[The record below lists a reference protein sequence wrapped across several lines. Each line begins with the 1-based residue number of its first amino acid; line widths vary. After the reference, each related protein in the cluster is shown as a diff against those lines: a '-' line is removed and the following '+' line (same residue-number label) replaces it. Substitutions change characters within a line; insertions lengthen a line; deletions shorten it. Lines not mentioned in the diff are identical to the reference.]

1 MASGT
6 RITTTGV
13 LYINGQQVEN
23 TFNNV
28 SRITRRLEQELRRLP
43 PGTREFIET
52 AEQLRRARARLQEVR
67 DEINNVSNSTQ
78 RATGFLGF
86 FRNGI
91 IQLGETFR
99 QVFTADLASRFFD
112 LIISKGKET
121 VDQLLKIADAMTDVQ
136 KTSGMSLEQVKE
148 LWDAFDEMDTRTSK
162 LDRLKIA
169 EVGGRLGVPISQ
181 MKSFVQE
188 IDKAY
193 VALGDSFEG
202 GLEGVVE
209 QLGKIKNLF
218 NTTKEMDYAEAI
230 NRVGSALNVLAAQ
243 GVASEGNISQFA
255 MRVGTLPDALKP
267 AIDKVL
273 GLGAA
278 FEESGIDAQI
288 ASSGFSNF
296 MTTAGENIAAFA
308 YSMHMSK
315 KEAQDLI
322 NTKPEE
328 FFLRFAQGMKGLSA
342 TQTAKVLE
350 SLKLNSLE
358 VQKAVGAAA
367 NNTDK
372 FRESMKTAA
381 VEMEKMSSLQDEFNQ
396 KNNNAPAI
404 IDKLKNA
411 WNDIFTSTNV
421 INKFEWLIKAIG
433 WLTGVTKE
441 AGDGVIEFKE
451 RLLFLGRII
460 TVLIASVIGY
470 NTALAILALTTKSA
484 YQQTLLYT
492 IIQKAKIAI
501 DTIAKGATLLYAAAM
516 AILEGNTVRATAA
529 LRLFNTVTKANA
541 IGLLVAAITAAA
553 TAYIV
558 FSNRVDETTKKQK
571 LLNEVNTTA
580 QKATIDQKLEVE
592 KYLKIAR
599 DDNATREAKIA
610 AIKRLNE
617 ISPIHLGHLTLENIK
632 TKEATKS
639 INEYVK
645 ALNQKAMAEALSSK
659 RAELFKKQ
667 IDIQGKGLEDYDGF
681 WNLWGVTR
689 SGDKKS
695 AESEGKKGVMTAEEM
710 KALDAIVYIDV
721 LNQKLSK
728 YGNTIQIAYRKHR
741 DEMRENFKDI
751 QSLNKI
757 QNDFDKQNPI
767 VNTDTSTGTSNI
779 AAPDKPKKNREANK
793 AANDA
798 EKSKDAYN
806 KAVEAKTTADKK
818 MLELQRAYEDE
829 KNKIIGESF
838 TNELNLAKTEYDR
851 QKQDLLISST
861 EIKNQISTTQS
872 EISKLIRDKNE
883 TTSSEAKKGFDATI
897 SELTKVNEK
906 RQNLISKNNEIEL
919 QLEKTYQY
927 NLQKIR
933 IDWESKAFERFV
945 QNEQLR
951 IEKLRSDDEKEI
963 IAISSLTEAKTKLK
977 NNEYLKLTNLEL
989 QNIQSL
995 EDAKTA
1001 LREAADRK
1009 MLKAQLE
1016 SLQLQKAMM
1025 IEDVNKLTGPAAD
1038 KLKTDL
1044 AELEIKITQ
1053 IKSAFNTGKDQDS
1066 KKPIDESRQATNQVD
1081 LLGFSATQWIDMF
1094 DNLDTTQG
1102 KLKGVAMAFTA
1113 LSNATSMYSE
1123 LVRNLGDREYKNFE
1137 KQQNNKKKSLLKQLN
1152 EGYINNE
1159 EYHKQLE
1166 LLEVESANKKAEL
1179 EYKQAKADKIARMF
1193 AIVGNTAMAITSA
1206 LAAPFPVN
1214 LTLPWIVGALGAV
1227 QLGVVAAQPLPERQ
1241 SFDTGGYTGSG
1252 FGTPDSSGYKPAGI
1266 VHENEWV
1273 APEWMLYNPQTARII
1288 DYLETVRQGKTS
1300 PYAEGGKTTD
1310 TKTPDTSI
1318 NPGIMQMDPQ
1328 LVYVLSQISDF
1339 LEYLKNNGV
1348 DAWVIANEENGK
1360 QMKKAIKSYDKII
1373 NGAKAR

>member
-67 DEINNVSNSTQ
+67 DEIDNVTNSTQ

-121 VDQLLKIADAMTDVQ
+121 VDELLKIADAMTDVQ

-169 EVGGRLGVPISQ
+169 EVGGRLGVPINQ

-296 MTTAGENIAAFA
+296 MTTAGENISAFA

-381 VEMEKMSSLQDEFNQ
+381 VEMDKMTSLQDEFNQ

-411 WNDIFTSTNV
+411 WNDIFTYTNV
-421 INKFEWLIKAIG
+421 MNKFEWLIKAIG

-470 NTALAILALTTKSA
+470 NTALAVLALTTKSA

-558 FSNRVDETTKKQK
+558 FSSRVDEATKKQK
-571 LLNEVNTTA
+571 LLNEINTTA

-592 KYLKIAR
+592 KYVKIAR

-695 AESEGKKGVMTAEEM
+695 AENEGKKGVMTAEEM
-710 KALDAIVYIDV
+710 KALDAIVYVDV
-721 LNQKLSK
+721 LNQKLAK

-767 VNTDTSTGTSNI
+767 ISTDTSTGPTNI

-806 KAVEAKTTADKK
+806 KAIEAKTAADKV
-818 MLELQRAYEDE
+818 MLELQRTYEDE
-829 KNKIIGESF
+829 KSKIIGVAY
-838 TNELNLAKTEYDR
+838 TNELNLAKAEYTR
-851 QKQDLLISST
+851 QKEDLQTKTT
-861 EIKNQISTTQS
+861 EIKNDINKTLT
-872 EISKLIRDKNE
+872 EIDKLTRDKNE
-883 TTSSEAKKGFDATI
+883 TKSPEAKKSFDSTI

-906 RQNLISKNNEIEL
+906 RQNLISKNKEIEE
-919 QLEKTYQY
+919 QLEKTYQF

-933 IDWESKAFERFV
+933 IEWETKAFERFV

-951 IEKLRSDDEKEI
+951 IDKIRSSDEEEI
-963 IAISSLTEAKTKLK
+963 IAISSLTEAKVKLK
-977 NNEYLKLTNLEL
+977 NNEYLKLTDLEL

-1001 LREAADRK
+1001 LREVADRK

-1016 SLQLQKAMM
+1016 SMQLQKAIMM
-1025 IEDVNKLTGPAAD
+1025 EDIKKLSGPAAD
-1038 KLKTDL
+1038 KLKEDL
-1044 AELEIKITQ
+1044 AALEIKITQ
-1053 IKSAFNTGKDQDS
+1053 LKSAIQGGKDKDKDARTAEQ
-1066 KKPIDESRQATNQVD
+1066 KNAMNQTD
-1081 LLGFSATQWIDMF
+1081 ILGFSAAEWEKTWKD
-1094 DNLDTTQG
+1094 LDTTEG
-1102 KLKGVAMAFTA
+1102 KIMAVGMAMKA
-1113 LSNATSMYSE
+1113 LGNAGQMYAQ
-1123 LVRNLGDREYKNFE
+1123 L
-1137 KQQNNKKKSLLKQLN
+1137 QQNLNERELRSFTKNQEKKKKELLKQLN

-1159 EYHKQLE
+1159 EYQKQME
-1166 LLEVESANKKAEL
+1166 LLQVEMANKKAEL
-1179 EYKQAKADKIARMF
+1179 EYRQAKADKTARMF
-1193 AIVGNTAMAITSA
+1193 SIIGDTAAAIATALKAGPIIGPI
-1206 LAAPFPVN
+1206 LAG
-1214 LTLPWIVGALGAV
+1214 IVGAMGAV
-1227 QLGVVAAQPLPERQ
+1227 QLGIVSSQPLPERQ
-1241 SFDTGGYTGSG
+1241 SFDTGGYTGNG

-1310 TKTPDTSI
+1310 TKTSDTSI

-1348 DAWVIANEENGK
+1348 DAWVIANEANGK
-1360 QMKKAIKSYDKII
+1360 EMKKAIESYDKIR

>member
-52 AEQLRRARARLQEVR
+52 AEQLRRARSRLQEVR

-136 KTSGMSLEQVKE
+136 KTSGMSLDQVKQ
-148 LWDAFDEMDTRTSK
+148 LWDDFDKMDTRTSK
-162 LDRLKIA
+162 MDRLKIA
-169 EVGGRLGVPISQ
+169 EIGGRLGVPIAE

-202 GLEGVVE
+202 GLEGVVD
-209 QLGKIKNLF
+209 QLGKVKNLF
-218 NTTKEMDYAEAI
+218 ETTKTMSYSEAI
-230 NRVGSALNVLAAQ
+230 NRVGSAMNVLAAQ
-243 GVASEGNISQFA
+243 GVASEGNIAQFT
-255 MRVGTLPDALKP
+255 MRVGTLPDAVKP

-296 MTTAGENIAAFA
+296 MKVAGENIKAFA
-308 YSMHMSK
+308 YSMHMSEK
-315 KEAQDLI
+315 DAKNLL

-328 FFLRFAQGMKGLSA
+328 FFLRFAQGMKGLKA
-342 TQTAKVLE
+342 DETAKVLE
-350 SLKLNSLE
+350 SLGLNSLE
-358 VQKAVGAAA
+358 VQKAIGAAA

-381 VEMEKMSSLQDEFNQ
+381 VEMNKMTSLQDEFNQ

-404 IDKLKNA
+404 LEKLKNA
-411 WNDIFTSTNV
+411 WNDIFTSTNI
-421 INKFEWLIKAIG
+421 INKFEWIIQLIG
-433 WLTGVTKE
+433 YLTGVTST
-441 AGDGVIEFKE
+441 ASDGVLVFKE
-451 RLLFLGRII
+451 RLIFLWNII
-460 TVLIASVIGY
+460 KVV
-470 NTALAILALTTKSA
+470 
-484 YQQTLLYT
+484 
-492 IIQKAKIAI
+492 
-501 DTIAKGATLLYAAAM
+501 
-516 AILEGNTVRATAA
+516 TAA
-529 LRLFNTVTKANA
+529 LLAYNTVVLITAISQGNLTKITWLSIVADKAKAASLFLQRTALLLYEVALGLVTLNLQRARIA
-541 IGLLVAAITAAA
+541 IIAFNSATKMSGVGIIVALITAAVV
-553 TAYIV
+553 AYSA
-558 FSNRVDETTKKQK
+558 FNKELDETTKKQK
-571 LLNEVNTTA
+571 LLNQVNKEANNSIISNKTELEALLKVAKDETA
-580 QKATIDQKLEVE
+580 SKEARLAAIKKLNQISPEYLGFLNLENINTQKATD
-592 KYLKIAR
+592 A
-599 DDNATREAKIA
+599 
-610 AIKRLNE
+610 
-617 ISPIHLGHLTLENIK
+617 
-632 TKEATKS
+632 
-639 INEYVK
+639 VK
-645 ALNQKAMAEALSSK
+645 AYTDQLYKNAKAKVLSKKMDEALEKAEDLKNAPVAEAAGKDWLWKATGGIMKLTPSDAQNLDPNMFKQLEKWEKERGKDYAMTMMKNYGSYYEKKNQAVDKAMSSYFDMQN
-659 RAELFKKQ
+659 ELVDLMKKDPSV
-667 IDIQGKGLEDYDGF
+667 IDTNIPT
-681 WNLWGVTR
+681 NVT
-689 SGDKKS
+689 
-695 AESEGKKGVMTAEEM
+695 
-710 KALDAIVYIDV
+710 
-721 LNQKLSK
+721 
-728 YGNTIQIAYRKHR
+728 
-741 DEMRENFKDI
+741 
-751 QSLNKI
+751 
-757 QNDFDKQNPI
+757 
-767 VNTDTSTGTSNI
+767 
-779 AAPDKPKKNREANK
+779 APDKPKKNREADK
-793 AANDA
+793 AANDL
-798 EKSKDAYN
+798 EHSKDAYN
-806 KAVEAKTTADKK
+806 KAIEAKTAADKV
-818 MLELQRAYEDE
+818 MLELQRTYEDE
-829 KNKIIGESF
+829 KSKIIGVAY
-838 TNELNLAKTEYDR
+838 TNELNLAKTEYTR
-851 QKQDLLISST
+851 QKEDLQTKTT
-861 EIKNQISTTQS
+861 EIKNDINKTLT
-872 EISKLIRDKNE
+872 EIDKLTRDKNE
-883 TTSSEAKKGFDATI
+883 TKSPEAKKSFDSTI

-906 RQNLISKNNEIEL
+906 RQNLISKNKEIEE
-919 QLEKTYQY
+919 QLEKTYQF

-933 IDWESKAFERFV
+933 IEWETKAFEIFV

-951 IEKLRSDDEKEI
+951 IDKIRSSDEEEI
-963 IAISSLTEAKTKLK
+963 IAISSLTEAKVKLK
-977 NNEYLKLTNLEL
+977 NNEYLKLTDLEL

-1001 LREAADRK
+1001 LREVADRK

-1016 SLQLQKAMM
+1016 SMQLQKAIMM
-1025 IEDVNKLTGPAAD
+1025 EDIKKLSGPAAD
-1038 KLKTDL
+1038 KLKEDL
-1044 AELEIKITQ
+1044 AALEIKITQ
-1053 IKSAFNTGKDQDS
+1053 LKSAIQGGKDKDKDARTAEQ
-1066 KKPIDESRQATNQVD
+1066 KNAMNQTD
-1081 LLGFSATQWIDMF
+1081 ILGFSAAEWEKTWKD
-1094 DNLDTTQG
+1094 LDTTEG
-1102 KLKGVAMAFTA
+1102 KIMAVGMAMKA
-1113 LSNATSMYSE
+1113 LGNAGQMYAQ
-1123 LVRNLGDREYKNFE
+1123 L
-1137 KQQNNKKKSLLKQLN
+1137 QQNLNERELRSFTKNQEKKKKELLKQLN

-1159 EYHKQLE
+1159 EYQKQME
-1166 LLEVESANKKAEL
+1166 LLQVEMANKKAEL
-1179 EYKQAKADKIARMF
+1179 EYRQAKADKTARMF
-1193 AIVGNTAMAITSA
+1193 SIIGDTAAAIATALKAGPIIGPI
-1206 LAAPFPVN
+1206 LAG
-1214 LTLPWIVGALGAV
+1214 IVGAMGAV
-1227 QLGVVAAQPLPERQ
+1227 QLGIVSSQPLPERQ

>member
-1 MASGT
+1 MASRT
-6 RITTTGV
+6 TTITTTGV
-13 LYINGQQVEN
+13 LIINGRQVED

-28 SRITRRLEQELRRLP
+28 SRITKKLESELKKLTPGTQAFINKAEEVKRARERFQELK
-43 PGTREFIET
+43 
-52 AEQLRRARARLQEVR
+52 
-67 DEINNVSNSTQ
+67 DEINKVTKSVEKST
-78 RATGFLGF
+78 GVLGF
-86 FRNGI
+86 FQNGLI
-91 IQLGETFR
+91 KIGDTFR
-99 QVFTADLASRFFD
+99 EVFTADLASRFFD
-112 LIISKGKET
+112 TIISKGKLT
-121 VDQLLKIADAMTDVQ
+121 VDELLKIADAMTDVQ
-136 KTSGMSLEQVKE
+136 KTSGMSLDQVKQ
-148 LWDAFDEMDTRTSK
+148 LWDDFDKMDTRTSK
-162 LDRLKIA
+162 MDRLKIA
-169 EVGGRLGVPISQ
+169 EVGGRLGVPIAE

-202 GLEGVVE
+202 GLEGVVD
-209 QLGKIKNLF
+209 QLGKVKNLF
-218 NTTKEMDYAEAI
+218 ETTKTMSYSEAI

-243 GVASEGNISQFA
+243 GVASEGNIAQFA
-255 MRVGTLPDALKP
+255 MRVGTLPDAVKP

-296 MTTAGENIAAFA
+296 MKVAGENIKAFA
-308 YSMHMSK
+308 YSMHMSEK
-315 KEAQDLI
+315 DAKNLL

-328 FFLRFAQGMKGLSA
+328 FFLRFAQGMKGLKA
-342 TQTAKVLE
+342 DETAKVLE
-350 SLKLNSLE
+350 SLGLNSLE
-358 VQKAVGAAA
+358 VQKAIGAAA

-381 VEMEKMSSLQDEFNQ
+381 TEMNKMTSLQDEFNQ

-404 IDKLKNA
+404 IEKLKNA

-421 INKFEWLIKAIG
+421 INKFEWLIQLIG
-433 WLTGVTKE
+433 YLTGVTST
-441 AGDGVIEFKE
+441 ASDGVLAFKE
-451 RLLFLGRII
+451 RLIFLWNII
-460 TVLIASVIGY
+460 KVV
-470 NTALAILALTTKSA
+470 
-484 YQQTLLYT
+484 
-492 IIQKAKIAI
+492 
-501 DTIAKGATLLYAAAM
+501 
-516 AILEGNTVRATAA
+516 TAA
-529 LRLFNTVTKANA
+529 LLAYNTVVLITAISQGNLTKITWLSIVADKAKAASLFLQRTALLLYEVALGLVTLNLQRARIA
-541 IGLLVAAITAAA
+541 IIAFNSATKMSGVGIIVALITAAVVA
-553 TAYIV
+553 
-558 FSNRVDETTKKQK
+558 FHSFNKELDETTKKQR
-571 LLNEVNTTA
+571 LLNEVNKDANNSIISNKTELEALLKVAKDETA
-580 QKATIDQKLEVE
+580 SKEAQLAAIKKLNQISPEYLGFLNLENINTQKATDAVKAYTDQLYKNAKAKVLSRKMDEALEKADDLKRAPVAEAAGKDWLWKATGGMMKLTP
-592 KYLKIAR
+592 Y
-599 DDNATREAKIA
+599 EAQNLDPDMFKQMD
-610 AIKRLNE
+610 KW
-617 ISPIHLGHLTLENIK
+617 
-632 TKEATKS
+632 TKEVSRDYAITMMKNYGS
-639 INEYVK
+639 FYEKRNQNVDKALKEYFDLQNEYVDLIK
-645 ALNQKAMAEALSSK
+645 ADPSVISP
-659 RAELFKKQ
+659 
-667 IDIQGKGLEDYDGF
+667 
-681 WNLWGVTR
+681 NLPTNVT
-689 SGDKKS
+689 
-695 AESEGKKGVMTAEEM
+695 
-710 KALDAIVYIDV
+710 
-721 LNQKLSK
+721 
-728 YGNTIQIAYRKHR
+728 
-741 DEMRENFKDI
+741 
-751 QSLNKI
+751 
-757 QNDFDKQNPI
+757 
-767 VNTDTSTGTSNI
+767 
-779 AAPDKPKKNREANK
+779 APDKPKKNREADK
-793 AANDA
+793 AANDL
-798 EKSKDAYN
+798 EHSKDAYN
-806 KAVEAKTTADKK
+806 KAIEAKTEADKV
-818 MLELQRAYEDE
+818 MLDLQRAYEDE
-829 KNKIIGESF
+829 KNKIIGASF
-838 TNELNLAKTEYDR
+838 TSELNLAKTEYNR
-851 QKQDLLISST
+851 QKEDL
-861 EIKNQISTTQS
+861 EIKTVELQNKIRTTET
-872 EISKLIRDKNE
+872 EISKLTRDRNE
-883 TTSSEAKKGFDATI
+883 TKSPVAKKGFDLAI
-897 SELTKVNEK
+897 SELSEVNKK
-906 RQNLISKNNEIEL
+906 RQNLISKNKEIEI

-927 NLQKIR
+927 NIQKIR
-933 IDWESKAFERFV
+933 IDWESKAFESFV

-951 IEKLRSDDEKEI
+951 IEKLRSYDEKEI

-977 NNEYLKLTNLEL
+977 NNEYLKLTDLEL

-1025 IEDVNKLTGPAAD
+1025 VEDINKLTGPAAD

-1066 KKPIDESRQATNQVD
+1066 KKAVDESRQATNQVD

-1123 LVRNLGDREYKNFE
+1123 LVRNLGDREYKSFE

-1310 TKTPDTSI
+1310 TKIPDTSN

-1360 QMKKAIKSYDKII
+1360 EMKKAIKSYDKII

>member
-421 INKFEWLIKAIG
+421 MNKFEWLIKAIG

-558 FSNRVDETTKKQK
+558 FSSRVDEATKKQK

-645 ALNQKAMAEALSSK
+645 ALNQKAMTEALSSK

-695 AESEGKKGVMTAEEM
+695 AESDGKKGVMTAEEM

-806 KAVEAKTTADKK
+806 KAVEAKTAADKK

-838 TNELNLAKTEYDR
+838 LTQLNLAKTEYDR
-851 QKQDLLISST
+851 QKQDILISST

-927 NLQKIR
+927 NVEKIR

-951 IEKLRSDDEKEI
+951 IDKIRSSDEDEI
-963 IAISSLTEAKTKLK
+963 TAISSLTEAKVKLK
-977 NNEYLKLTNLEL
+977 NNEYLKLTDLEL

-995 EDAKTA
+995 EDAKVA
-1001 LREAADRK
+1001 LREVADRK
-1009 MLKAQLE
+1009 MLKAQME

-1025 IEDVNKLTGPAAD
+1025 LEDIKKLSGPAAD
-1038 KLKTDL
+1038 KLKEDL
-1044 AELEIKITQ
+1044 AALEIKITQ
-1053 IKSAFNTGKDQDS
+1053 LKSAIQGGKDKDKDARTAEQ
-1066 KKPIDESRQATNQVD
+1066 KNAMNQTDV
-1081 LLGFSATQWIDMF
+1081 LGFSAAEWEKTWKD
-1094 DNLDTTQG
+1094 LDTTEG
-1102 KLKGVAMAFTA
+1102 KIMAVGMAMKALGNAGQMYAQLQQSLNERELRSFT
-1113 LSNATSMYSE
+1113 
-1123 LVRNLGDREYKNFE
+1123 KN
-1137 KQQNNKKKSLLKQLN
+1137 QDKKKKELLKQLN

-1159 EYHKQLE
+1159 EYQKQME
-1166 LLEVESANKKAEL
+1166 LLQVEMANKKAEL
-1179 EYKQAKADKIARMF
+1179 EYKQAKADKTARMF
-1193 AIVGNTAMAITSA
+1193 SIIGDTAAAIATALKAGPIIGPI
-1206 LAAPFPVN
+1206 LAG
-1214 LTLPWIVGALGAV
+1214 IVGAMGAV
-1227 QLGVVAAQPLPERQ
+1227 QLGIVASQPLPERQ

-1252 FGTPDSSGYKPAGI
+1252 FGIPDSSGYKPAGI

-1328 LVYVLSQISDF
+1328 LVFVLSQISDF

-1360 QMKKAIKSYDKII
+1360 EMKKAIKSYDKII